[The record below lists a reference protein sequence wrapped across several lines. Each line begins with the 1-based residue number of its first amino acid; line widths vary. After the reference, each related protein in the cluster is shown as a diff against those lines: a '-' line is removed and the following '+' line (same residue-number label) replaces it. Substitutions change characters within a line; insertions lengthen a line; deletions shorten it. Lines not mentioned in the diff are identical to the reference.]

1 VDPDQQSPPARPLS
15 VLVVED
21 HPDAARALAIL
32 LPLLCGCRVRVALSV
47 AEALDAAAVGPFDAV
62 LTDIGLPD
70 GDGCDLA
77 DRLLRLLPARPLLV
91 AITALGV
98 LAEDRCRACGRAIA
112 TPNLARSGIPRCLA
126 HCLTKRQGGRAR
138 VCGAVG

>member
-1 VDPDQQSPPARPLS
+1 VDPNQRSPPARPLS

-62 LTDIGLPD
+62 LSDIGLPD

-77 DRLLRLLPARPLLV
+77 GRLLRLLPARPLLV

-98 LAEDRCRACGRAIA
+98 LAEDRCRAAGFDHFFIKPAD
-112 TPNLARSGIPRCLA
+112 PDDLARLLA
-126 HCLTKRQGGRAR
+126 NHAERRA
-138 VCGAVG
+138 G